1 MTANKKMG
9 TAVYEGMNSA
19 NDLNYL
25 KDSSPIKT
33 HDENAAWLTS
43 RWQPS
48 ETLCEE
54 LSKTRSNL

>member
-43 RWQPS
+43 
-48 ETLCEE
+48 
-54 LSKTRSNL
+54 